1 MEKIISVTD
10 LVRNAASIAREV
22 EAEGT
27 VYRITRGGRGSMV
40 LVDEEYFNGWMA
52 ALDEMRR
59 PDWREVHDQTSR
71 DIAAGRGRNLDTVA
85 KELGLEGRSHA
96 GRRGSARRIAR
107 PRRKKGQ
114 LESTYNEAEHPAT
127 IPAPPHTAAPC
138 PRRYDAGGSFA
149 LRSWRAERACSTY

>member
-22 EAEGT
+22 AAEGT

-59 PDWREVHDQTSR
+59 PDWREVHDLTTR
-71 DIAAGRGRNLDTVA
+71 DIAAGRGRDLDVVA

-96 GRRGSARRIAR
+96 GRRRSARRASGA
-107 PRRKKGQ
+107 RKKT
-114 LESTYNEAEHPAT
+114 S
-127 IPAPPHTAAPC
+127 
-138 PRRYDAGGSFA
+138 R
-149 LRSWRAERACSTY
+149 

>member
-10 LVRNAASIAREV
+10 LVRNAARIAEEI

-40 LVDEEYFNGWMA
+40 LVDEHYFNGWMA

-59 PDWREVHDQTSR
+59 PDWREVHAETSR

-85 KELGLEGRSHA
+85 KELGLEGRSHV
-96 GRRGSARRIAR
+96 GRRGSARRIAS
-107 PRRKKGQ
+107 PRRQK
-114 LESTYNEAEHPAT
+114 S
-127 IPAPPHTAAPC
+127 
-138 PRRYDAGGSFA
+138 R
-149 LRSWRAERACSTY
+149 

>member
-40 LVDEEYFNGWMA
+40 LVDEAYFNGWMA

-59 PDWREVHDQTSR
+59 PDWREAYDQTSR
-71 DIAAGRGRNLDTVA
+71 DIAAGAAAWCWSTRRTSTAGWR
-85 KELGLEGRSHA
+85 RSTRCGVRTG
-96 GRRGSARRIAR
+96 GRR
-107 PRRKKGQ
+107 
-114 LESTYNEAEHPAT
+114 TT
-127 IPAPPHTAAPC
+127 
-138 PRRYDAGGSFA
+138 
-149 LRSWRAERACSTY
+149 

>member
-40 LVDEEYFNGWMA
+40 LVDEAYFNGWMA

-59 PDWREVHDQTSR
+59 PDWRETYDQTSR
-71 DIAAGRGRNLDTVA
+71 DIAAGRGRDLDVVA
-85 KELGLEGRSHA
+85 RELGLEGRPHA
-96 GRRGSARRIAR
+96 ARRTATRRTPR
-107 PRRKKGQ
+107 PRRRK
-114 LESTYNEAEHPAT
+114 S
-127 IPAPPHTAAPC
+127 
-138 PRRYDAGGSFA
+138 R
-149 LRSWRAERACSTY
+149 